1 MRSFSN
7 VRGRL
12 CSLPATLLLALVLGF
27 VPLAG
32 VDGSRQ
38 AAAGTTQ
45 VALFLGFGSSPN
57 TDSGMDILNTM
68 LSAVGIPH
76 YAGMVFRWGEKQEAF
91 DWIQQQNDLSTLVLI
106 GHSFGANSALQLSNN
121 FLLGEGIEVDLTV
134 QIDSVENFDGGWN
147 DQLPTNVEVGF
158 NYYQKG
164 GFPQGERDV
173 QGATNIDAEEL
184 FNDPSITHTSLDDD
198 SRLHDLI
205 AQHILDNLNL
215 ENADFDG
222 NGYIDGNDFLL
233 WQRGGSPNP
242 LSAADLNLWE
252 TQYGMAFPLSA
263 VAAVP
268 EPATGLILLIGMATM
283 LTGIRTFLSK
293 PIR

>member
-1 MRSFSN
+1 MRKFSN
-7 VRGRL
+7 VHGHFYHV
-12 CSLPATLLLALVLGF
+12 SAPLLLVLMLLF

-32 VDGSRQ
+32 VDGCRQ

-45 VALFLGFGSSPN
+45 VVLFLGLGSSPN
-57 TDSGMDILNTM
+57 TETGLDILNTT
-68 LSAVGIPH
+68 LSVAGIPN
-76 YAGMVFRWGEKQEAF
+76 YEGMVYRWGDKEDAF
-91 DWIQQQNDLSTLVLI
+91 DWILQRDDLSTLVLI

-134 QIDSVENFDGGWN
+134 QIDSVENFDRGWN
-147 DQLPTNVEVGF
+147 DQLPANVEVGF

-184 FNDPSITHTSLDDD
+184 FNDSSITHTSIDND

-215 ENADFDG
+215 ENGDFNGDNYVDG
-222 NGYIDGNDFLL
+222 GDFLL
-233 WQRGGSPNP
+233 WQRGNSPSS

-252 TQYGMAFPLSA
+252 AQYGMVFPLNA
-263 VAAVP
+263 ALAVP
-268 EPATGLILLIGMATM
+268 EPASM
-283 LTGIRTFLSK
+283 LMMLAASSICWLRVVRRSSTS
-293 PIR
+293 